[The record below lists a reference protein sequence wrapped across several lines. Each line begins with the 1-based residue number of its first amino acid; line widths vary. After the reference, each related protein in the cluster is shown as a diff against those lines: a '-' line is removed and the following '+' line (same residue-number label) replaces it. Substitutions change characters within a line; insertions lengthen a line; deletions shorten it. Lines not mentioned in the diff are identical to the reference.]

1 MSYAEHREKA
11 PKKLKIGVLVVS
23 DSRYAALK
31 KGMDVDVS
39 GKLIEEKAKKA
50 GHETLRVIAP
60 DEEYEIRK
68 ALKKFIEEDG
78 VDSVIMS
85 GGTGVAYRDVT
96 IETVEPM
103 FDKALPG
110 FGEILR
116 HLGYKQVGTPALLTR
131 AVAGIIQQ
139 KPVFCLP
146 GTPNAVEVAMDF
158 ILPELGHVVKHARD

>member
-1 MSYAEHREKA
+1 MSYQEHKEKA
-11 PKKLKIGVLVVS
+11 PKNLKIGVLVVS

-50 GHETLRVIAP
+50 GHETMRVIAP
-60 DEEYEIRK
+60 DDGPDIMK
-68 ALKKFIEEDG
+68 AMRKFIDEDG
-78 VDSVIMS
+78 VDAVVIT
-85 GGTGVAYRDVT
+85 GGTGMARRDVT

-103 FDKALPG
+103 FEKAMPG
-110 FGEILR
+110 FGELLR
-116 HLGYKQVGTPALLTR
+116 HLGYAKIGTPALLTR
-131 AVAGIIQQ
+131 AVAGIVKQ

-146 GTPNAVEVAMDF
+146 GTPNAVDIGMDI